1 MKINLIVDKN
11 SLDSQTDANIMG
23 FLFKKIKDK
32 TELKMVD
39 VNNFKCEKASINIFF
54 GCINNVL
61 LDYAKSNILVP
72 SQNSFLSEWAKQLD
86 GFNLVLCKTRYIEE
100 IFRDYVSKDKLKYI
114 GWRSTDLYTSVD
126 KNYRDFLLFVH
137 NNKFADYKKII
148 DSWEPEFP
156 RLNIINGNL
165 FNVKKEQSNINYLDQ
180 LTQSEFERVVNEN
193 GLHICLNQIESFSH
207 SINQC
212 CLVKSIPLIID
223 KGPMK
228 EIVNDDICFT
238 VGGKKKKLNNLLGS
252 KYDYNVDDLKSTV
265 KKISE
270 LSETTLEI
278 MGKNARIHAIKSQ
291 GINSHLFKDVMSD
304 HLKIVRQESIKK
316 PLKLDKESL
325 PKVTLVT
332 LTRNRKHLFK
342 LAVYNYKT
350 STYPKDKLEWL
361 IYDTSND
368 DEKVEDY
375 LPPKEERESLN
386 ISYYHNNALISIG
399 ESRSRACE
407 LAKNEII
414 VFMDDDDYY
423 FPESVVT
430 RVNTLVN
437 SGKQIVG
444 VRILASLSI
453 NKIVSYINSSGIYS
467 SVQTSVSP
475 ATLCFYKSILSDKVK
490 FTHENINECE
500 ELFKHIDLTQFKE
513 ISWEN
518 VIVALSHK
526 NNTTN
531 RNVPNQKPNGCHY
544 GFTDK
549 LLKFILELDD

>member
-11 SLDSQTDANIMG
+11 SLDSQTDANIMV
-23 FLFKKIKDK
+23 FLFRKIKDK
-32 TELKMVD
+32 TDLKMVD

-61 LDYAKSNILVP
+61 LDYGKSNILVP

-86 GFNLVLCKTRYIEE
+86 GFDLVLCKTRYIEE
-100 IFRDYVSKDKLKYI
+100 IFRDYISKEKLKYI
-114 GWRSTDLYTSVD
+114 GWRSTDLYTNVD

-148 DSWEPEFP
+148 DSWEPDYP
-156 RLNIINGNL
+156 NLNIINGNL
-165 FNVKKEQSNINYLDQ
+165 FNVKKEQSNINYLDHLSQ
-180 LTQSEFERVVNEN
+180 AEFERVVNEN
-193 GLHICLNQIESFSH
+193 GIHICLNQIESFSH

-238 VGGKKKKLNNLLGS
+238 VLGKKKKLNNLLGS
-252 KYDYNVDDLKSTV
+252 RYDYTSENLKSVVT
-265 KKISE
+265 KIAE

-278 MGKNARIHAIKSQ
+278 MGKNARIHALKNQ
-291 GINSHLFKDVMSD
+291 DINSHLFKDVMSN
-304 HLKIVRQESIKK
+304 HIKMVRSKSSNK
-316 PLKLDKESL
+316 PTKLDKEKL

-332 LTRNRKHLFK
+332 LTHNRKHLFK

-350 STYPKDKLEWL
+350 STYLKDKLEWL

-368 DEKVEDY
+368 NEKVEDF
-375 LPPKEERESLN
+375 LPPKEEREKLN
-386 ISYYHNNALISIG
+386 ISYYHDNVLKSIG
-399 ESRSRACE
+399 ESRAKACE

-423 FPESVVT
+423 FPESIET
-430 RVNTLVN
+430 RVNSLIN

-453 NKIVSYINSSGIYS
+453 NKVISYINTPGLYS
-467 SVQTSVSP
+467 SIQTSVSP
-475 ATLCFYKSILSDKVK
+475 ATLCFYKSILSEQVK
-490 FTHENINECE
+490 FTDENINECE
-500 ELFKHIDLTQFKE
+500 EIFKNIDLNQFKE

-518 VIVALSHK
+518 VIVSLSHK

-544 GFTDK
+544 GFSDK

>member
-11 SLDSQTDANIMG
+11 SLDSQTDANIVG
-23 FLFKKIKDK
+23 FLFRKIKDK
-32 TELKMVD
+32 TDFKMVD
-39 VNNFKCEKASINIFF
+39 VNNFKCEKASVNIFF
-54 GCINNVL
+54 GCINNLL
-61 LDYAKSNILVP
+61 LDFAKSNILIP
-72 SQNSFLSEWAKQLD
+72 SQNSFLSEWAKQLE
-86 GFNLVLCKTRYIEE
+86 GFDLVLCKTRYIEE
-100 IFRDYVSKDKLKYI
+100 IFRSYVDKEKLKYI
-114 GWRSTDLYTSVD
+114 GWRSTDLYSNID
-126 KNYRDFLLFVH
+126 KNYDNFLLFVH
-137 NNKFADYKKII
+137 NNKFVDYKKII
-148 DSWEPEFP
+148 DSWEPDFP
-156 RLNIINGNL
+156 MLNIINGNL
-165 FNVKKEQSNINYLDQ
+165 FNVKKEQSNINYLGN

-193 GLHICLNQIESFSH
+193 GIHICLNQIESFSH

-238 VGGKKKKLNNLLGS
+238 VPGKKKPLNNLLGS
-252 KYDYNVDDLKSTV
+252 KYDYNSDSLKSV
-265 KKISE
+265 IKKIAE

-278 MGKNARIHAIKSQ
+278 MGKNARIHAVKNQ
-291 GINSHLFKDVMSD
+291 DINSHLFKDIMSE
-304 HLKIVRQESIKK
+304 HLKMVRSKSMKK
-316 PLKLDKESL
+316 EVKLDKEKL
-325 PKVTLVT
+325 PKVTLIT

-368 DEKVEDY
+368 EEKVEDF
-375 LPPKEERESLN
+375 LPPKEEREKLN
-386 ISYYHNNALISIG
+386 ISYYHDNSLKSIG
-399 ESRSRACE
+399 ESRNKSCE

-430 RVNTLVN
+430 RVNSLVN
-437 SGKQIVG
+437 SGKQIIG

-453 NKIVSYINSSGIYS
+453 TKVISYINTSGIYS
-467 SVQTSVSP
+467 SIRTSISP
-475 ATLCFYKSILSDKVK
+475 ATLCFYKSILSENVR

-500 ELFKHIDLTQFKE
+500 DIFKNIDLGLFKE

-518 VIVALSHK
+518 VIVALAHK
-526 NNTTN
+526 NNITN

-544 GFTDK
+544 GFSDK

>member
-11 SLDSQTDANIMG
+11 SLDSQTDANIVG
-23 FLFKKIKDK
+23 FLFRKIKDK
-32 TELKMVD
+32 TDFKMVD
-39 VNNFKCEKASINIFF
+39 VNNFKCEKASVNIFF
-54 GCINNVL
+54 GCINNLL
-61 LDYAKSNILVP
+61 LDFAKSNILIP
-72 SQNSFLSEWAKQLD
+72 SQNSFLSEWAKQLE
-86 GFNLVLCKTRYIEE
+86 GFDLVLCKTRYIEE
-100 IFRDYVSKDKLKYI
+100 IFRSYVDKEKLKYI
-114 GWRSTDLYTSVD
+114 GWRSTDLYSNID
-126 KNYRDFLLFVH
+126 KNYDNFLLFVH
-137 NNKFADYKKII
+137 NNKFVDYKKII
-148 DSWEPEFP
+148 DSWEPDFP
-156 RLNIINGNL
+156 MLNIINGNL
-165 FNVKKEQSNINYLDQ
+165 FNVKKEQSNINYLGN

-193 GLHICLNQIESFSH
+193 GIHICLNQIESFSH

-238 VGGKKKKLNNLLGS
+238 VPGKKKPLNNLLGS
-252 KYDYNVDDLKSTV
+252 KYDYNSDSLKSVV
-265 KKISE
+265 KKISQ

-278 MGKNARIHAIKSQ
+278 MGKNARIHAVKNQ
-291 GINSHLFKDVMSD
+291 DINSHLFKDIMSE
-304 HLKIVRQESIKK
+304 HLKMVRSKSMKK
-316 PLKLDKESL
+316 EVKLDKENL
-325 PKVTLVT
+325 PKVSLIT

-368 DEKVEDY
+368 EEKVEDF
-375 LPPKEERESLN
+375 LPPKEEREKLN
-386 ISYYHNNALISIG
+386 ISYYHDNSLKSIG
-399 ESRSRACE
+399 ESRNKSCE

-430 RVNTLVN
+430 RVNSLVN
-437 SGKQIVG
+437 SGKQIIG

-453 NKIVSYINSSGIYS
+453 TKVISYINTSGIYS
-467 SVQTSVSP
+467 SIRTSISP
-475 ATLCFYKSILSDKVK
+475 ATLCFYKSILSKNVK

-500 ELFKHIDLTQFKE
+500 DIFKNIDLGLFKE

-518 VIVALSHK
+518 VIVALAHK
-526 NNTTN
+526 NNITN

-544 GFTDK
+544 GFSDK

>member
-23 FLFKKIKDK
+23 FLFRKIKDK
-32 TELKMVD
+32 TDLKMVD
-39 VNNFKCEKASINIFF
+39 VNNFKCEKASINIFL
-54 GCINNVL
+54 GCVNNVL

-72 SQNSFLSEWAKQLD
+72 NQNSFLSEWAKQLD

-100 IFRDYVSKDKLKYI
+100 IFREYVSKDKLKYI
-114 GWRSTDLYTSVD
+114 GWRSTDLYTNVD
-126 KNYRDFLLFVH
+126 KDYTNFLLFVH

-156 RLNIINGNL
+156 DLNIINGNL
-165 FNVKKEQSNINYLDQ
+165 FNVKKEQPNINYLGN
-180 LTQSEFERVVNEN
+180 LTQSEFERVINEN
-193 GLHICLNQIESFSH
+193 GIHICLNQIESFSH

-238 VGGKKKKLNNLLGS
+238 VSGKKKKLNNLLGS
-252 KYDYNVDDLKSTV
+252 KYDYSGDDLKSVV
-265 KKISE
+265 KKISQ

-278 MGKNARIHAIKSQ
+278 MGKNARIHCLKNQ
-291 GINSHLFKDVMSD
+291 DINSHLFKDIMSD
-304 HLKIVRQESIKK
+304 HIKHVRQESIKK
-316 PLKLDKESL
+316 QIKLDRESL

-368 DEKVEDY
+368 DERVEDF
-375 LPPKEERESLN
+375 LPPKEERDALN
-386 ISYYHNNALISIG
+386 ISYYHDNSLKSIG
-399 ESRSRACE
+399 VSRNNACE
-407 LAKNEII
+407 LAKNEVI

-423 FPESVVT
+423 FPESVVS
-430 RVNTLVN
+430 RVNSLVN

-453 NKIVSYINSSGIYS
+453 TKVISYINSPGIYS
-467 SVQTSVSP
+467 SVQTSISP

-490 FTHENINECE
+490 FTDENINECE
-500 ELFKHIDLTQFKE
+500 DIFKNIDLTKFKE

-544 GFTDK
+544 GFSDK
-549 LLKFILELDD
+549 LFKFILELDD

>member
-23 FLFKKIKDK
+23 FLFRKIKDK
-32 TELKMVD
+32 TDLKMVE
-39 VNNFKCEKASINIFF
+39 VNNFKCEKASINIFC

-61 LDYAKSNILVP
+61 LDYAKSNILIP
-72 SQNSFLSEWAKQLD
+72 SQNSFLSEWSKQLG
-86 GFNLVLCKTRYIEE
+86 GFDLVLCKTRYIEE
-100 IFRDYVSKDKLKYI
+100 IFRECVSKEKVKYI
-114 GWRSTDLYTSVD
+114 GWRSTDLYTNVD
-126 KNYRDFLLFVH
+126 KDYSNFLLFVH

-148 DSWEPEFP
+148 DSWEPDYP
-156 RLNIINGNL
+156 KLNIINGNL
-165 FNVKKEQSNINYLDQ
+165 FNVKKEQPNINYLGN

-193 GLHICLNQIESFSH
+193 GIHICLNQIESFSH

-238 VGGKKKKLNNLLGS
+238 VSGKKKKLNNLLGS
-252 KYDYNVDDLKSTV
+252 KYDYKAEDLQSTV
-265 KKISE
+265 KKISG

-278 MGKNARIHAIKSQ
+278 MGKNARIHALKNQ
-291 GINSHLFKDVMSD
+291 DINSHLFKDVMSE
-304 HLKIVRQESIKK
+304 HLKTVRGKSM
-316 PLKLDKESL
+316 DKEVKLEKDSL
-325 PKVTLVT
+325 PKVTLIT

-375 LPPKEERESLN
+375 LPPKEEREKLN
-386 ISYYHNNALISIG
+386 ITYHHNNALISIG
-399 ESRSRACE
+399 ESRNNSCE
-407 LAKNEII
+407 LAKNEVI

-423 FPESVVT
+423 FPESVIN
-430 RVNTLVN
+430 RVNALIN

-453 NKIVSYINSSGIYS
+453 NKVVSYINSPGIYS
-467 SVQTSVSP
+467 SVSTSISP
-475 ATLCFYKSILSDKVK
+475 ATLCFYKSILSEKVR
-490 FTHENINECE
+490 FTDENINECE
-500 ELFKHIDLTQFKE
+500 DIFKNIDLNMFKE
-513 ISWEN
+513 LSWEN
-518 VIVALSHK
+518 IIVSLSHK